1 MNIGIMSMQRVI
13 NYGSYLQA
21 HGLKSVLESMG
32 HQVQFVDYQIEPPL
46 VQESVPSSG
55 KKYCTKA
62 VNAAKM
68 LSPHYRQWR
77 RDQIRS
83 NQTCTE
89 FHHTFLNSYLPV
101 LGVTEQ
107 RNERPELDALV
118 IGSDEVFNCTQ
129 ANQMVGY
136 SRELFGADNHA
147 RKLISYAASFGST
160 TLEKLKKYGI
170 QDEVADYLSA
180 FDGLSLRDENSL
192 DIVSTLCGI
201 QGSYNI
207 DPVLLYDF
215 PEVDSISVDLKDYI
229 VVYAYAGRIKDEEA
243 EVIRKFAHEKNK
255 KLISLG
261 YWQTF
266 CDDYVAA
273 SPLEVLAYIR
283 NADYVI
289 TDTFHGSVFSIKY
302 QKKFGTIVRSSNQQK
317 LMDLLNQF
325 DLGNHQITQL
335 DQLPAVVE
343 QDIDRAHVLD
353 LLHQKQ
359 ALAMKYLCEKLPQ
372 EG

>member
-13 NYGSYLQA
+13 NYGSFLQA
-21 HGLKSVLESMG
+21 YGLKSVLESMG
-32 HQVQFVDYQIEPPL
+32 HQVQFVDYKAEPSL
-46 VQESVPSSG
+46 VQETSNSSSA
-55 KKYCTKA
+55 KYCAKA
-62 VNAAKM
+62 VNAVKM
-68 LSPHYRQWR
+68 LSPKYRRWR

-83 NQTCTE
+83 NQTCTA
-89 FHHTFLNSYLPV
+89 FHQTFSQSYLPL
-101 LGVTEQ
+101 LGITEQ

-129 ANQMVGY
+129 PGDMVGY
-136 SRELFGADNHA
+136 SRELFGADNRA
-147 RKLISYAASFGST
+147 SKLISYAASFGST
-160 TLEKLKKYGI
+160 TLEKLQNYGI
-170 QDEVADYLSA
+170 QNEVAGYLSA
-180 FDGLSLRDENSL
+180 FQGLSLRDQNSL
-192 DIVSTLCGI
+192 GIVKELCGV

-215 PEVDSISVDLKDYI
+215 PEVDKICVDQKNYI
-229 VVYAYAGRIKDEEA
+229 VVYAYAGRIQDAEA
-243 EVIRKFAHEKNK
+243 EAIRKFAREKNK

-266 CDDYVAA
+266 CDDYVPA

-302 QKKFGTIVRSSNQQK
+302 QKKFGTIIRNSNQQK
-317 LMDLLNQF
+317 LLDLLNQF

-343 QDIDRAHVLD
+343 QDIDTEHILH
-353 LLHQKQ
+353 LLRQKQ
-359 ALAMKYLCEKLPQ
+359 ALAMNYLREQLPQ

>member
-21 HGLKSVLESMG
+21 YGLKSVLESMG
-32 HQVQFVDYQIEPPL
+32 HQVQFVDYKTESSL
-46 VQESVPSSG
+46 VQDSSSLRV
-55 KKYCTKA
+55 KHWNKA
-62 VNAAKM
+62 ANALKM
-68 LSPHYRQWR
+68 LSPRYRQWR

-89 FHHTFLNSYLPV
+89 FHNIFLSSYLPV

-129 ANQMVGY
+129 ANDMVGY
-136 SRELFGADNHA
+136 SRELFGADNRA
-147 RKLISYAASFGST
+147 DKLISYAASFGST
-160 TLEKLKKYGI
+160 TLEKLQKYGI
-170 QDEVADYLSA
+170 QGEVAGYLSA
-180 FDGLSLRDENSL
+180 FDGLSLRDQNSL
-192 DIVSTLCGI
+192 NIVHTLCGI
-201 QGSYNI
+201 QGSYHI

-215 PEVDSISVDLKDYI
+215 PEVESISVDLKDYI
-229 VVYAYAGRIKDEEA
+229 IVYAYAGRIQGEEA
-243 EVIRKFAHEKNK
+243 ETIRKFAREKHK

-266 CDDYVAA
+266 CDDYIPA

-302 QKKFGTIVRSSNQQK
+302 QKKFGTIVRSSNRQK
-317 LMDLLNQF
+317 LLDLLNQF
-325 DLGNHQITQL
+325 DLDSHQITQL
-335 DQLPAVVE
+335 EQLPAIVE
-343 QDIDRAHVLD
+343 QKIDQPHVLE
-353 LLHQKQ
+353 LIHQKQ
-359 ALAMKYLCEKLPQ
+359 ALAMQYLHEQLPQ